1 MSLKSKLTTIK
12 NRLLNILLWSVVSA
26 AFIGPGTVTT
36 ATKAGATFGFDLL
49 WALVFSTF
57 ACLLLQ
63 EAAARITI
71 VSGFNLG
78 QAIAKQFEGK
88 STRTLVLILIIGA
101 IIVGCAAYQTGN
113 ILGAV
118 AGIDLIFPQEKI
130 EQSTSL
136 KFLAE
141 HFRQILVVIMGTFAF
156 IALSLRSLQLIA
168 KVMGIIVMFMG
179 VAFFTT
185 AFYLDPSPE
194 ALLRGSLIPT
204 LPNETGAGLIVLG
217 LIGTTVVPYDLFLG
231 SGVLEKKQAVGEMR
245 LGLSVA
251 VILGGIISMAVLT
264 VGTVV
269 KGDFSYQG
277 LAAALSENVGGIAI
291 FIFGFGMFAAGFSSS
306 ITAPLA
312 SAITARSLFESKN
325 PEKWK
330 NQSKYFRTV
339 WMAVLFIGILFGL
352 ADVEPIPAII
362 LAQALNGLI
371 LPFISIFL
379 LFVVND
385 PNLMGEKVNGWMSN
399 LMLGVV
405 VWVTL
410 VLGMINVTKALNY
423 AWEFALEKGIT
434 SFIVISLSALVASIW
449 MMYKIYSDRNIK
461 ISDKEKLTSDS
472 NEP

>member
-1 MSLKSKLTTIK
+1 MSIKSKLITIK

-57 ACLLLQ
+57 ACVLLQ

-71 VSGFNLG
+71 VSGLNLG
-78 QAIAKQFEGK
+78 QAIAKQFDGK

-113 ILGAV
+113 ILGAT
-118 AGIDLIFPQEKI
+118 AGLELVLPKEKI
-130 EQSTSL
+130 VALFGDGFVANYFKQIMV
-136 KFLAE
+136 LA
-141 HFRQILVVIMGTFAF
+141 MGIFAAV
-156 IALSLRSLQLIA
+156 ALSLPSLQSIA
-168 KVMGIIVMFMG
+168 KVMGIVVMMMG
-179 VAFFTT
+179 LSFFTT
-185 AFYLDPSPE
+185 AFYLDPDPE
-194 ALLRGSLIPT
+194 AIIRGSFIPT
-204 LPNETGAGLIVLG
+204 IPEETGAGLIILG

-245 LGLSVA
+245 FGLSVA
-251 VILGGIISMAVLT
+251 VILGGIISMAVLA
-264 VGTVV
+264 VGTVIE
-269 KGDFSYQG
+269 GDFAYEA
-277 LAAALSENVGGIAI
+277 LATALVDRVGGIAI
-291 FIFGFGMFAAGFSSS
+291 FIFGFGMFAAGFSSA

-312 SAITARSLFESKN
+312 SAITARSLFENKN
-325 PEKWK
+325 KEKWK
-330 NQSKYFRTV
+330 NQSKHFKIV
-339 WMAVLFIGILFGL
+339 WGSVLLVGIMFGMAEVQ
-352 ADVEPIPAII
+352 PIPAII

-385 PNLMGEKVNGWMSN
+385 PKLMGEKVNGWGSN
-399 LMLGVV
+399 ILLGIV

-434 SFIVISLSALVASIW
+434 SFIVISIVALSASVW
-449 MMYKIYSDRNIK
+449 MMYKIYSERK
-461 ISDKEKLTSDS
+461 K
-472 NEP
+472 